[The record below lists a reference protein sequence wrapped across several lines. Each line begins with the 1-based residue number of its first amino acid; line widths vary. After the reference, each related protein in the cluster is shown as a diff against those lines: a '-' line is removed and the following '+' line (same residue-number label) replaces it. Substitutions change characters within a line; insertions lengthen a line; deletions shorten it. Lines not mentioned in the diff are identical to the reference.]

1 MDKQLAKNIV
11 ALSADEVRF
20 ALKDLLEPQ
29 YIENTVQRLQK
40 VQAGIKNEKY
50 GWDSACFR
58 EDSEWTEYTGE
69 RLRKKSSGAKMAKI
83 AASTGKNAQFGGMK
97 IYGQSTY
104 YGEFINN
111 IVGFQN
117 NKYV

>member
-1 MDKQLAKNIV
+1 
-11 ALSADEVRF
+11 
-20 ALKDLLEPQ
+20 
-29 YIENTVQRLQK
+29 
-40 VQAGIKNEKY
+40 
-50 GWDSACFR
+50 
-58 EDSEWTEYTGE
+58 
-69 RLRKKSSGAKMAKI
+69 MAKI
-83 AASTGKNAQFGGMK
+83 AASTGKAPQFGGMK